1 MFIKNKKYI
10 KITQIGVIAISLYE
24 KAVEV
29 ILDALKRYV
38 DDAISKAH
46 FDRTVRGIV
55 VSVDGNVYT
64 VKVGKE
70 IYHIKSTD
78 AYAIGNTVYVLMI
91 QNDPNNKIIIGKV
104 V

>member
-1 MFIKNKKYI
+1 M
-10 KITQIGVIAISLYE
+10 IAIHNYE
-24 KAVEV
+24 KAIEV

-55 VSVDGNVYT
+55 VSVDGNIYA

-70 IYHIKSTD
+70 TYNIKSAD
-78 AYAIGNTVYVLMI
+78 SYAVGNTVLVLFI
-91 QNDPNNKIIIGKV
+91 QNDPKQKYIIGKGG
-104 V
+104 

>member
-1 MFIKNKKYI
+1 M
-10 KITQIGVIAISLYE
+10 IAIHNYE
-24 KAVEV
+24 KVIEV

-55 VSVDGNVYT
+55 VSVDGNTYA

-70 IYHIKSTD
+70 TYNIKSAD
-78 AYAIGNTVYVLMI
+78 SYAVGNTVLVLFI
-91 QNDPNNKIIIGKV
+91 QNDPKQKYIIGKV

>member
-1 MFIKNKKYI
+1 M
-10 KITQIGVIAISLYE
+10 IAIHNYE
-24 KAVEV
+24 KAIEV

-55 VSVDGNVYT
+55 VSVDGNIYA

-70 IYHIKSTD
+70 TYNIKSAD
-78 AYAIGNTVYVLMI
+78 SYAVGNTVLVLFI
-91 QNDPNNKIIIGKV
+91 QNDPKQKYIIGKV

>member
-1 MFIKNKKYI
+1 M
-10 KITQIGVIAISLYE
+10 IAIHNYE
-24 KAVEV
+24 KVIEV

-55 VSVDGNVYT
+55 VSVDGNIYA

-70 IYHIKSTD
+70 TYNIKSADSYTV
-78 AYAIGNTVYVLMI
+78 GNTVLVLFI
-91 QNDPNNKIIIGKV
+91 QNDPKQKYIIGKV

>member
-1 MFIKNKKYI
+1 M
-10 KITQIGVIAISLYE
+10 IAIHKYE
-24 KAVEV
+24 KAIEV

-46 FDRTVRGIV
+46 FDRTVRGVV
-55 VSVDGNVYT
+55 VSVDGNTYA

-70 IYHIKSTD
+70 TYNIISAD
-78 AYAIGNTVYVLMI
+78 SYAVGNTVLVLFI
-91 QNDPNNKIIIGKV
+91 QNDPKQKYIIGKV